1 MNSKID
7 FYGELLDKEKELLP
21 SITID
26 FFFFILRELQIS
38 TTKL

>member
-26 FFFFILRELQIS
+26 FFFHI
-38 TTKL
+38 